1 MSWDMLSWQGT
12 KPSSWKRWASRS
24 RSWLCH
30 TLPMIW
36 SVPSSPRRSQ
46 GSDDQHVLLGNTW
59 NLLICWTS
67 LALPCVYMERT
78 SCFTTLRLYLSS
90 SRPVP
95 QTAISRRNLQRQRQH
110 GAANPKFGSDNRIM
124 FPYCFHTVSILFP
137 YCFHTVSI
145 LFPYPNLSQLSN
157 HPTHP
162 THPTHLTSWDLPE
175 VPSAPQPLSRASA
188 EPQPSLSRASAEPE
202 VFQHVTSEGWAL
214 RPRSWKSSRHWNW
227 SVQAM
232 AGHGTCRDHRALGKL
247 R

>member
-1 MSWDMLSWQGT
+1 
-12 KPSSWKRWASRS
+12 
-24 RSWLCH
+24 
-30 TLPMIW
+30 
-36 SVPSSPRRSQ
+36 
-46 GSDDQHVLLGNTW
+46 
-59 NLLICWTS
+59 
-67 LALPCVYMERT
+67 MERT

-124 FPYCFHTVSILFP
+124 FPYCFHTVSISQ
-137 YCFHTVSI
+137 SI
-145 LFPYPNLSQLSN
+145 STLKSSDSSDSSDSSHIMRSTRSSLS
-157 HPTHP
+157 
-162 THPTHLTSWDLPE
+162 
-175 VPSAPQPLSRASA
+175 PSA
-188 EPQPSLSRASAEPE
+188 PQPSLSRASAEPE

>member
-137 YCFHTVSI
+137 YCFHI
-145 LFPYPNLSQLSN
+145 PIYLNSQIIRLIRLIS
-157 HPTHP
+157 HH
-162 THPTHLTSWDLPE
+162 E
-175 VPSAPQPLSRASA
+175 IYQKFPQPLSPSA